1 MAVADLDPT
10 RSIANLRTIFLGT
23 AGATSAAMLE
33 ALLVAGADIRA
44 VMIGAR
50 GGAGE
55 AVAALTPPRA
65 ASLVPIANPFV
76 ERNAIHIAWERDLPV
91 FELRRPG
98 TPEALALLRALRPDV
113 ACVACF
119 PHRIPAPLLAA
130 APLGFLNM
138 HPALLPA
145 HRGPEPLFWSFR
157 AGDPAGVTIHAMDE
171 TLDTGDIV
179 AQAPLD
185 LPDGIAGAQ
194 AEYLAAELGGRLMVA
209 ALRDLAAGAMARRRQ
224 PPGGS
229 YESWPM
235 PDDFRLAGNWPARR
249 AFNFMRATAAWG
261 QPYRIDIGGAEL
273 ALHEAIAYQA
283 DGMLP
288 APYARTGAS
297 VQIQLAPGILIATEI
312 RDPGA

>member
-1 MAVADLDPT
+1 MAEVDHTSP

-23 AGATSAAMLE
+23 TGATSAAVLE
-33 ALLVAGADIRA
+33 TLLAAGADIRA
-44 VMIGAR
+44 LVIGGR

-55 AVAALTPPRA
+55 AVAALTSPRA

-76 ERNAIHIAWERDLPV
+76 EHNAIHIAWERALPV

-98 TPEALALLRALRPDV
+98 APEAQALLRELRPDV

-119 PHRIPAPLLAA
+119 PHRIPVPLLAA

-171 TLDTGDIV
+171 TLDTGDSV

-194 AEYLAAELGGRLMVA
+194 AEHLAAELGGRLMVA
-209 ALRDLAAGAMARRRQ
+209 ALRDLAAGTLVRRPQ

-235 PDDFRLAGNWPARR
+235 PEDFRLASDWPARR

-261 QPYRIDIGGAEL
+261 QPYRIELGGAEL

-283 DGMLP
+283 NGMLP
-288 APYARTGAS
+288 APYARAGAS

-312 RDPGA
+312 RDPDA